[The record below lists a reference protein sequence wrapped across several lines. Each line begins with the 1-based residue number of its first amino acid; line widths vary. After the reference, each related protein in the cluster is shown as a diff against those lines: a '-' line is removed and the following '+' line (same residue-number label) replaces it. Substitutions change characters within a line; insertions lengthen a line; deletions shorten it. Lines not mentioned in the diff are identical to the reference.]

1 MSHYN
6 TVFHTLVKI
15 LPRHEIDR
23 LDRKYGQGDR
33 RRKTSRYVQLIV
45 MLMAQILG
53 LKSLRE
59 IEQAQKSK
67 QKKLYHLGVK
77 SPVSRSALSRMND
90 ERSADFFKDVFQ
102 QMLQSCKAFAPG
114 SQFKLS
120 GVNNL
125 ILMDATTIQLCLN
138 VFPWATYTQTKGALK
153 LHFGLNDNG
162 YLPDFMVPTTGKEHE
177 INVAKSLDY
186 QPGSMICMDRGY
198 TDYDWWE
205 DLTRKGVY
213 FVTRLKSNAVYDEIR
228 RRAGRR
234 SKNVM
239 DDETIKLK
247 GSQTPFRLIHYI
259 SPDDQHEYHFITNA
273 MHLPAQTIADIYKE
287 RWRIELFFKWVKQNL
302 KIKTFLGTSAN
313 AVMTQVWIALCLYLI
328 LAFIRFISKTV
339 HSMREILNW
348 IRINLFSNEILNDYL
363 IPKMTEPIV
372 NPQLALF

>member
-1 MSHYN
+1 MARYK
-6 TVFHTLVKI
+6 TVFHTLTKI

-23 LDRKYGQGDR
+23 LDRKYGQCDR
-33 RRKTSRYVQLIV
+33 RRKTSRYVQFIV
-45 MLMAQILG
+45 LLMAQILG

-67 QKKLYHLGVK
+67 QKRLYHLGVK

-102 QMLQSCKAFAPG
+102 QMLKSCQALAPG
-114 SQFKLS
+114 SKFKLP
-120 GVNNL
+120 GVNSL
-125 ILMDATTIQLCLN
+125 ILMDATTIQLCLD
-138 VFPWATYTQTKGALK
+138 VFPWATYTQTKGAIK

-162 YLPDFMVPTTGKEHE
+162 YLPEFMVATAGKVHE
-177 INVAKSLDY
+177 INVAKSLAY

-205 DLTRKGVY
+205 ELTRKGVY

-234 SKNVM
+234 SKNVV
-239 DDETIKLK
+239 DDETIRLN
-247 GSQTPFRLIHYI
+247 GSQTSFRLIHYI
-259 SPDDQHEYHFITNA
+259 SPEDQHEYHFITNA

-287 RWRIELFFKWVKQNL
+287 RWQIELFFKWVKQNL

-313 AVMTQVWIALCLYLI
+313 AVMTQVWVALCLYLI

-339 HSMREILNW
+339 HSMREVLNW
-348 IRINLFSNEILNDYL
+348 IRINLFSNEILDDYL

-372 NPQLALF
+372 HPQLAMF

>member
-59 IEQAQKSK
+59 IELAQKSK

>member
-1 MSHYN
+1 MAHYN

-138 VFPWATYTQTKGALK
+138 VFPWATYMQTKGALK

-162 YLPDFMVPTTGKEHE
+162 YLPDFMVATPGKVHE
-177 INVAKSLDY
+177 INVAKSIDY

-205 DLTRKGVY
+205 ELTRKGVY

-234 SKNVM
+234 SKNVV
-239 DDETIKLK
+239 DDEIIQLK
-247 GSQTPFRLIHYI
+247 GNQTPFRLIHYI
-259 SPDDQHEYHFITNA
+259 SPEDQHEYHFITNA
-273 MHLPAQTIADIYKE
+273 MHLSAQSIADVYKE
-287 RWRIELFFKWVKQNL
+287 RWQIELFFKWVKQNL

-313 AVMTQVWIALCLYLI
+313 AVMTQVWTALCLYLI

-348 IRINLFSNEILNDYL
+348 IRINLFSNEILDDYL
-363 IPKMTEPIV
+363 VPKMTEPIV
-372 NPQLALF
+372 NLQLALF